1 LQIKKLRDIISKVK
15 LRQGREYMK
24 KFFRSFSWIVSDIL
38 FINVALAISILLRF
52 GEEFWTRFYLY
63 QETFIYLTLS
73 FLLFAII
80 FKLYK
85 RIWRYISTGDIL
97 LIIGIITISLFISIL
112 CFNIRKGFFLP
123 RTLIALTWFF
133 SLALIGGS
141 RLLWRLYCEKRVRF
155 KKGEERI
162 LIVGAGDAGEIISR
176 EIIRRP
182 DLGELIGF
190 VDDDK
195 EKIGKRIHNKKVLNS
210 IEKIDII
217 IKKEKIDTII
227 IAIPSASGKEIRRI
241 IDNIKSKEVKIKTL
255 PGLYELVDGKVSV
268 SRIRN
273 IRIEDLLGR
282 EPVDLNLEEISGYLE
297 GKRVMVTGGGGSI
310 GGELARQICRFEPKS
325 LILLDHSENGL
336 FHINL
341 ELERKWSGVGIE
353 MEIVPVMADI
363 RDKEKMDKIFNKYIP
378 EVVFHAAAHKHVPMM
393 EYHPDEAVMN
403 NIIGTKN
410 VAELA
415 KRYGAERVVMI
426 STDKAINPTSVM
438 GASKRVAEMVV
449 KDIGSRIAKAEEKI
463 GEEEGKNKTKFV
475 AVRFGNVLESNGSVV
490 PMFKQQIAEDGPVT
504 VTDREVKRYF
514 MTLPEASQLVIQAGV
529 LGTGGEVFVLDMG
542 KPVKVLDLAK
552 QMIRLSGLELGED
565 IEIKIIGLRP
575 GEKLFEELLTE
586 EERSRV
592 LGDSG
597 HEKIFIAKVE
607 EVDGEKLGE
616 DIKELEVLAR
626 KMDSEGIVRKLQEMV
641 PNYKPNRDMLK

>member
-1 LQIKKLRDIISKVK
+1 MKNII
-15 LRQGREYMK
+15 RR
-24 KFFRSFSWIVSDIL
+24 FSWIILDIV
-38 FINVALAISILLRF
+38 FINVSLILSLILRF
-52 GEEFWTRFYLY
+52 GEGWGTYFYVYRELI
-63 QETFIYLTLS
+63 IYLTGF
-73 FLLFAII
+73 FLLFAVV
-80 FKLYK
+80 FRLYK
-85 RIWRYISTGDIL
+85 RIWRYLSIGDLFLIAEVITG
-97 LIIGIITISLFISIL
+97 GIFVTVL
-112 CFNIRKGFFLP
+112 CLNWVKGIAFP
-123 RTLIALTWFF
+123 RTIVALTWFF
-133 SLALIGGS
+133 SLALVGGS
-141 RLLWRLYCEKRVRF
+141 RLVWRLYCER
-155 KKGEERI
+155 KGALNKGQERI
-162 LIVGAGDAGEIISR
+162 LIVGAGDAGEVISR

-182 DLGELIGF
+182 DLGKLVGF

-195 EKIGKRIHNKKVLNS
+195 EKVGKRIHNRRVLGNVEG
-210 IEKIDII
+210 INDILEKEQIS
-217 IKKEKIDTII
+217 TVI
-227 IAIPSASGKEIRRI
+227 IAIPTASGKQIKRI
-241 IDNIKSKEVKIKTL
+241 VVNIKNKEVKIKTL

-282 EPVDLNLEEISGYLE
+282 EPVDLNLEEISGYLKD
-297 GKRVMVTGGGGSI
+297 KRVMVTGGGGSI
-310 GGELARQICRFEPKS
+310 GGELARQICRFGPKS

-341 ELERKWSGVGIE
+341 ELEGKWPGVEIE
-353 MEIVPVMADI
+353 LVVADI
-363 RDKEKMDKIFNKYIP
+363 RDREKMDRIFRKYMA

-415 KRYGAERVVMI
+415 ERYGAERVVMI

-449 KDIGSRIAKAEEKI
+449 KDLGSRKAGVVERI
-463 GEEEGKNKTKFV
+463 GESKGKTKFV

-490 PMFKQQIAEDGPVT
+490 PMFKQQIAEGGPVT

-514 MTLPEASQLVIQAGV
+514 MTLPEASQLVIQAGA
-529 LGTGGEVFVLDMG
+529 LGRGGEVFVLDMG
-542 KPVKVLDLAK
+542 EPIKVLDLAEEL
-552 QMIRLSGLELGED
+552 IRLSGFEVSED
-565 IEIKIIGLRP
+565 IEIKIVGLRP

-586 EERSRV
+586 EEKSGV

-607 EVDGEKLGE
+607 EVDGEKLGK
-616 DIKELEVLAR
+616 DVRELEVLAR
-626 KMDSEGIVRKLQEMV
+626 EMDSEGIVRKLQEMV
-641 PNYKPNRDMLK
+641 PNYQPNREMLK

>member
-1 LQIKKLRDIISKVK
+1 MKRIFSII
-15 LRQGREYMK
+15 
-24 KFFRSFSWIVSDIL
+24 FWTIL
-38 FINVALAISILLRF
+38 DLFFINIALIVSILLRF
-52 GEEFWTRFYLY
+52 GEDFWTRFYLY
-63 QETFIYLTLS
+63 QETFLYLSLS

-97 LIIGIITISLFISIL
+97 LLIGTITVSLFISIVCL
-112 CFNIRKGFFLP
+112 NIRKGFFLP
-123 RTLIALTWFF
+123 RTLLTLTWFF
-133 SLALIGGS
+133 SLTLIGGS
-141 RLLWRLYCEKRVRF
+141 RLLWRLYCEKGFRF

-182 DLGELIGF
+182 DLGELVGF
-190 VDDDK
+190 VDDNK
-195 EKIGKRIHNKKVLNS
+195 EKIGKSIHNKKVLNS
-210 IEKIDII
+210 IEKIDSII
-217 IKKEKIDTII
+217 QKEKIDTVI

-241 IDNIKSKEVKIKTL
+241 IDNIKSKEVKIKIL

-282 EPVDLNLEEISGYLE
+282 KPVDLNLEEISGYLKD
-297 GKRVMVTGGGGSI
+297 KRVMVTGGGGSI
-310 GGELARQICRFEPKS
+310 GGELARQICRFGPKS

-341 ELERKWSGVGIE
+341 ELEGKWPGVEIE
-353 MEIVPVMADI
+353 LVVADI
-363 RDKEKMDKIFNKYIP
+363 RDREKMDRIFRKYMA

-415 KRYGAERVVMI
+415 EMYGAEKVVMI

-449 KDIGSRIAKAEEKI
+449 KDLGSRKAEAEEKM
-463 GEEEGKNKTKFV
+463 GEGKNKTKFV

-490 PMFKQQIAEDGPVT
+490 PMFKQQIAGGGPVT

-514 MTLPEASQLVIQAGV
+514 MTLPEASQLVIQAGA
-529 LGTGGEVFVLDMG
+529 LGRGGEVFVLDMG
-542 KPVKVLDLAK
+542 EPIKVLDLAEEL
-552 QMIRLSGLELGED
+552 IRLSGFEVGED
-565 IEIKIIGLRP
+565 IEIKIVGLRP

-586 EERSRV
+586 EEKSGV

-597 HEKIFIAKVE
+597 HEKIFIANVE
-607 EVDGEKLGE
+607 EIDEEKLE
-616 DIKELEVLAR
+616 KDIKELEVLA
-626 KMDSEGIVRKLQEMV
+626 KEMDGEGIVRKLQEVV
-641 PNYKPNRDMLK
+641 PSYKPNRGMLK